1 MRIKVAFLL
10 AVILLSSLVSAAEN
24 NISIQDPYVRMVP
37 PGVKTTGAFMLIANP
52 GANDITLMAAE
63 SGVAQTVQLH
73 THINEDGVM
82 KMRQV
87 AGIEIK
93 AKGQTELKPGS
104 FHVMLIDLKNEL
116 KEGDRIPITLTFS
129 DGQKTTVEA
138 QVRKLPMAMP
148 AGHDMKAGH
157 NAQ

>member
-1 MRIKVAFLL
+1 MQIKAILLL
-10 AVILLSSLVSAAEN
+10 AVSLFSALATAAEN
-24 NISIQDPYVRMVP
+24 LVSIQDPYVRMTP
-37 PGVKTTGAFMLIANP
+37 PGVKTTGAFMLIVNP
-52 GANDITLMAAE
+52 GAKDVTLVTAE

-87 AGIEIK
+87 AGIDIK

-104 FHVMLIDLKNEL
+104 FHVMLIDLKSAL
-116 KEGDRIPITLTFS
+116 KEGDRVPITLTFS

-148 AGHDMKAGH
+148 AGHA
-157 NAQ
+157 AQ

>member
-1 MRIKVAFLL
+1 MRNKALALMLGIALAF
-10 AVILLSSLVSAAEN
+10 SAIGAEN
-24 NISIQDPYVRMVP
+24 EVSIQDPYVRLVP
-37 PGVKTTGAFMLIANP
+37 PGIKTTGAFMLIANT
-52 GANDITLMAAE
+52 GAKDVTLVTAE

-87 AGIEIK
+87 AGIDVK

-104 FHVMLIDLKNEL
+104 FHIMLIDLKSEL

-129 DGQKTTVEA
+129 DGQKKSVEA
-138 QVRKLPMAMP
+138 EVRKLPMAMP
-148 AGHDMKAGH
+148 MGHDMKSGH
-157 NAQ
+157 SAP

>member
-1 MRIKVAFLL
+1 MRIKAIFLL
-10 AVILLSSLVSAAEN
+10 VALLISGLISATEN
-24 NISIQDPYVRMVP
+24 NVLIQDPYVRLVP

-52 GANDITLMAAE
+52 GAKDITLVTAE
-63 SGVAQTVQLH
+63 SGVAQTAQLH

-87 AGIEIK
+87 AGIDVK

-104 FHVMLIDLKNEL
+104 FHVMLINLKNEL

-129 DGQKTTVEA
+129 DGQKKTIDA

-148 AGHDMKAGH
+148 AAQDMKSGH
-157 NAQ
+157 SAP

>member
-1 MRIKVAFLL
+1 MYRNILALMLGITLAFS
-10 AVILLSSLVSAAEN
+10 AVGAEN
-24 NISIQDPYVRMVP
+24 EVSIQDPYVRLVP

-52 GANDITLMAAE
+52 GTKDITLVTAE
-63 SGVAQTVQLH
+63 SGVAQIVQLH

-87 AGIEIK
+87 AGIDIK

>member
-1 MRIKVAFLL
+1 MRIKAIFLL
-10 AVILLSSLVSAAEN
+10 VALLISGLISATESN
-24 NISIQDPYVRMVP
+24 VLIQDPYVRLVP

-52 GANDITLMAAE
+52 GAKDITLVTAE

-87 AGIEIK
+87 AGIDVK

-104 FHVMLIDLKNEL
+104 FHVMLINLKN
-116 KEGDRIPITLTFS
+116 
-129 DGQKTTVEA
+129 
-138 QVRKLPMAMP
+138 
-148 AGHDMKAGH
+148 
-157 NAQ
+157 